1 MINRKMKFA
10 AMAIAA
16 ILAGSNTAAVP
27 CSAATEQYS
36 LENIC
41 KGTMETNIVFRIP
54 SIPTAPVIPDML
66 AIPTAPVIPDI
77 PSIPTAPVIP
87 VIPEM
92 PTAPVIPDIPAIPT
106 APVIPEIPVIPA
118 PVIPDIPE
126 IPTVPVIP
134 DIPAIPT
141 APVIPDIPPIPTAPV
156 IPEIPVIPAP
166 VIPDIPEIPT
176 IPVIPDIPA
185 IPTTPAD
192 SPTLL
197 DAGDLISKI
206 VNPLTGDIIET
217 YSNPTEQAIT
227 TNIICLRKDAPDTI
241 TVTRPLG
248 TDTTVTGD
256 GDSFY
261 CDVGYYGNSISEVN
275 LPDGYSSSLKIT
287 LKNSSMMF
295 GKINENNMIQNV
307 SLTLDN
313 TSKWIVEGT
322 SYLSVL
328 TDEDATLSN
337 IVDNGNTI
345 YYNSSYEANSW
356 LGGKTYTLSG
366 GGKLIPLDNF

>member
-54 SIPTAPVIPDML
+54 SIPTAPVIPDIPDIPTAPVIPDIP

-77 PSIPTAPVIP
+77 PEI
-87 VIPEM
+87 

-134 DIPAIPT
+134 D
-141 APVIPDIPPIPTAPV
+141 
-156 IPEIPVIPAP
+156 IPVIPAP